1 MGRVIQRRKDETM
14 TRQTRWR
21 FTAATALTAAVAAG
35 SAGATLYATTLDDH
49 SPSTTQ
55 ASTSS
60 ATAVAETSSQ
70 LTAAQIYAQSSES
83 VVEVEVTTA
92 VTSPFGDSQSAQ
104 AEGTGFVYDEQGHI
118 VTNQHVVD
126 GATSIRVRFSDGSTY
141 DATVVGA
148 DASTDVAVLKID
160 APASKLHP
168 LELADSSDVT
178 VGEGVVAIGNPFGLE
193 NSVTTGIVS
202 AVGREITSPAGTPI
216 EDAIQTDVRS
226 TTATRAAGGPLL
238 NMQGEVI
245 GITSQIESNSGGSEG
260 VGFAVP
266 SNTVATVVARVLG
279 NAAT

>member
-168 LELADSSDVT
+168 LELADSSAVT

-216 EDAIQTDVRS
+216 ENAIQTD
-226 TTATRAAGGPLL
+226 AAINHGNSGGPLL

-279 NAAT
+279 SAAT

>member
-21 FTAATALTAAVAAG
+21 LTAATALTAAVAAG

-49 SPSTTQ
+49 SPSATQ

-60 ATAVAETSSQ
+60 ATAVAQTTSQ

-83 VVEVEVTTA
+83 VVEIEVTTT
-92 VTSPFGDSQSAQ
+92 VTSPFGDSRSAQ
-104 AEGTGFVYDEQGHI
+104 AEGAGFVYDEQGHI

-126 GATSIRVRFSDGSTY
+126 GGTSIRVRFSDGSTY

-168 LELADSSDVT
+168 LELADSSAVT

-216 EDAIQTDVRS
+216 EDAIQTD
-226 TTATRAAGGPLL
+226 AAINHGNSGGPLL

-279 NAAT
+279 SAAT

>member
-21 FTAATALTAAVAAG
+21 LTAATALTAAVAAG

-49 SPSTTQ
+49 SPSATQ

-60 ATAVAETSSQ
+60 ATAVAQTTSQ

-83 VVEVEVTTA
+83 VVEIEVTTT
-92 VTSPFGDSQSAQ
+92 VTSPFGDSRSAQ

-126 GATSIRVRFSDGSTY
+126 GGTSIRVRFSDGSTY

-216 EDAIQTDVRS
+216 EDAIQTD
-226 TTATRAAGGPLL
+226 AAINHGNSGGPLL

>member
-21 FTAATALTAAVAAG
+21 LTAATALTAAVAAG
-35 SAGATLYATTLDDH
+35 SAGATLYATTLDGQ
-49 SPSTTQ
+49 SASATQ

-60 ATAVAETSSQ
+60 ATAVAQTSSQ

-83 VVEVEVTTA
+83 VVEIEVTTA
-92 VTSPFGDSQSAQ
+92 VTSPFGDSRSAQ
-104 AEGTGFVYDEQGHI
+104 AEGTGFVYNDQGHI

-141 DATVVGA
+141 DATVVSA

-160 APASKLHP
+160 ASASKLHP
-168 LELADSSDVT
+168 LKLADSSAVT
-178 VGEGVVAIGNPFGLE
+178 VGEDVVAIGNPFGLE

-216 EDAIQTDVRS
+216 ENAIQTD
-226 TTATRAAGGPLL
+226 AAINHGNSGGPLL
-238 NMQGEVI
+238 NLRGEVI

-266 SNTVATVVARVLG
+266 SNTVAAVVARVLG
-279 NAAT
+279 SAAA

>member
-216 EDAIQTDVRS
+216 ENTIQTD
-226 TTATRAAGGPLL
+226 AAINHGNSGGPLL